1 MMLNPMA
8 VAGLLASCRIHV
20 EKKEKCSEWEE
31 FLSDHVKI
39 KVVKNSGKHE
49 ETK

>member
-1 MMLNPMA
+1 MMLNPLA
-8 VAGLLASCRIHV
+8 VAGLLSSCRTNV
-20 EKKEKCSEWEE
+20 EKEEKCSEWEE

-39 KVVKNSGKHE
+39 RVVKKGEKSE